1 MRPMPPPP
9 AAPRAEAVILAGG
22 VGRRMGGGAPKPLL
36 ELAGRPLALHVAA
49 AAAAAADRVHLVHG
63 PELAA
68 PMARLAAAGGPVHE
82 LHLQP
87 APRGTA
93 DALARALPAIED
105 GAAVLALCADTPL
118 LTAETLR
125 ELLAARA
132 AGGLALLTVSAPGS
146 RLGRVL
152 RGADGRVAAIREYA
166 DASEAE
172 REAEECNSGVMAAAA
187 ADFRGWLAGLDDDN
201 AQGELYLS
209 DCAAAAVAAGAP
221 VAARM
226 CEPAEGLGVNTP
238 EEYAAASAAWQARA
252 RARLMARG
260 ALLEAPDTVW
270 LSADTEVA
278 AGGGARLGPG
288 VVCRG
293 RVRLARGVEVAA
305 HALLEDC
312 ELGEDTRVE
321 PFSVLQ
327 GAAVGARCRI
337 GPFARIRPETELAD
351 GARIGNFVEVKNSA
365 IGAGSRA
372 GHLAY
377 VGDSRVGAGVNIG
390 AGAVTCNYDGA
401 RKHATVIGDDAFIGS
416 GVQLIAPVEVGAG
429 ATVGAGTTLTR
440 DAPAGALTVGRARAA
455 TRPGWRR
462 PEKP

>member
-1 MRPMPPPP
+1 MSV
-9 AAPRAEAVILAGG
+9 EAVILAGG
-22 VGRRMGGGAPKPLL
+22 AGRRMGGGVPKPLL
-36 ELAGRPLALHVAA
+36 ELAGRPLLLHVAA
-49 AAAAAADRVHLVHG
+49 AAKAADCRVRAVHG

-68 PMARLAAAGGPVHE
+68 PLAQLAAATGLIDE

-87 APRGTA
+87 EPRGTA
-93 DALARALPAIED
+93 DALARALPALGDE
-105 GAAVLALCADTPL
+105 ATVLALCADTPL
-118 LTAETLR
+118 LSAATLR
-125 ELLAARA
+125 ALLAAR
-132 AGGLALLTVSAPGS
+132 GGDGLALLTVAAPGS

-152 RGADGRVAAIREYA
+152 RGADGAVVAIREYA
-166 DASEAE
+166 DASAAE
-172 REAEECNSGVMAAAA
+172 REVVECNSGVLAASAG
-187 ADFRGWLAGLDDDN
+187 DFRGWLETIGDDN
-201 AQGELYLS
+201 AQGELYLT
-209 DCAAAAVAAGAP
+209 DCAAAAVAAGMP
-221 VAARM
+221 VRALA
-226 CEPAEGLGVNTP
+226 CDPAAEGLGVNTP
-238 EEYAAASAAWQARA
+238 EEYAAAAAAWQARA

-260 ALLEAPDTVW
+260 ALLEAPETVW

-278 AGGGARLGPG
+278 DGGGARLGPG

-293 RVRLARGVEVAA
+293 RVRLARGAAAAA

-312 ELGEDTRVE
+312 ELGEDARVE
-321 PFSVLQ
+321 PFSVVQ
-327 GAAVGARCRI
+327 GAKVGARCRI
-337 GPFARIRPETELAD
+337 GPFARIRPETELAAE
-351 GARIGNFVEVKNSA
+351 ARIGNFVEVKNSA
-365 IGAGSRA
+365 VGAGSRA

-440 DAPAGALTVGRARAA
+440 DAPAGALTVGRARAE